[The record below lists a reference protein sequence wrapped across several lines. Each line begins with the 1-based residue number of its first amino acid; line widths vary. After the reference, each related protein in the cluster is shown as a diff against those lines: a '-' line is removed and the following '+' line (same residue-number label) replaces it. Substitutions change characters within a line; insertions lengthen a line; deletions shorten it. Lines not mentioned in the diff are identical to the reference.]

1 MKRFFGFIRQNKL
14 YVVLFAFV
22 LLINSLMLIGH
33 MMERYLDEPESVQSV
48 RISDRVPPS
57 VKMSQ
62 EKLKELASG
71 NPVLYVVLAALNLC
85 ILFGMFV
92 GMIFD
97 IYFVKR
103 WIKKEPLEINIV
115 PHAPPR
121 WNIADV
127 IRVVLIFLS
136 VGYVLL
142 ILQEFFITRIA
153 LLCNSN
159 FRMVF
164 NTLVMNVVG
173 ISVIWYFIVKKY
185 GQKISAVGLTS
196 KGFVKS
202 VCYAAIGYVAIIPIL
217 FGIMIAT
224 FYITEFFKVQMPVQS
239 VVRIF
244 INEKNTTVLFFS
256 TIFAAIFGPV
266 AEEIFFRGFMYKA
279 VKKKMG
285 AAVAVIIT
293 SVVFSLLHAHI
304 VGIVPIFALGVLLAY
319 LYEKTGSLTA
329 SIAVHISHNLAMVVL
344 VFFMRSMSA

>member
-1 MKRFFGFIRQNKL
+1 MKRFFGFIRLNKL

-22 LLINSLMLIGH
+22 LLINSLMFIGH
-33 MMERYLDEPESVQSV
+33 MMERYLDEPGSVQSV
-48 RISDRVPPS
+48 RISRRAPGS

-62 EKLKELASG
+62 EKLKALSSE
-71 NPVLYVVLAALNLC
+71 NPALYVVLAVFNLC
-85 ILFGMFV
+85 ILFAMFV

-97 IYFVKR
+97 IYFLKR
-103 WIKKEPLEINIV
+103 WIKKEPLEISII

-127 IRVVLIFLS
+127 IRAVLIFLS
-136 VGYVLL
+136 AGYVLL

-153 LLCNSN
+153 LLYNTN

-173 ISVIWYFIVKKY
+173 LSVIWYFIVKKY
-185 GQKISAVGLTS
+185 GQKISDVGLTS

-202 VCYAAIGYVAIIPIL
+202 VSYAAIGYVAIIPIL

-224 FYITEFFKVQMPVQS
+224 FYITEFFKVQMPMQS

-279 VKKKMG
+279 VKKKTG

-304 VGIVPIFALGVLLAY
+304 VGFVPIFALGVLLAY
-319 LYEKTGSLTA
+319 LYEKTGSLTS
-329 SIAVHISHNLAMVVL
+329 SIAVHISHNLAMVAL